1 MEGFSEEFK
10 KVMEEFKKEK
20 EEVIVPESEIPMAEE
35 VIVISEEEKGEEE
48 ENSMDDYMSK
58 YVADHELEEIVTL
71 PNEDVL
77 ENIMLVENLF
87 NEWSDEDLET
97 PKNVS
102 IVFYLEIIFY
112 DVKIIK

>member
-1 MEGFSEEFK
+1 
-10 KVMEEFKKEK
+10 
-20 EEVIVPESEIPMAEE
+20 
-35 VIVISEEEKGEEE
+35 
-48 ENSMDDYMSK
+48 MSK

-102 IVFYLEIIFY
+102 ILFYLEIIFY